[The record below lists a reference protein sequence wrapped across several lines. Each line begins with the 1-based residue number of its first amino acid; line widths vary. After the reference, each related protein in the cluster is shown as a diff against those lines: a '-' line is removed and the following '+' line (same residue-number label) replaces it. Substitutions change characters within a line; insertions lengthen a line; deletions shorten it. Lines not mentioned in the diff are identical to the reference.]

1 MTTNH
6 FAGRN
11 DDFISDWAFWT
22 GLADLARRIRRG
34 FRANCLLPVIAGSF
48 LIGVANTSA
57 NVTQDLSETGDLS
70 HWAVLS
76 LENNGLPLS
85 GDAAVGSD
93 VTISGSAVTQGILT
107 ANSSTVRLSGQSET
121 IGTIVANRIVMSD
134 GSSVTHPPLQSP

>member
-6 FAGRN
+6 FAGR
-11 DDFISDWAFWT
+11 
-22 GLADLARRIRRG
+22 G
-34 FRANCLLPVIAGSF
+34 FRTNCLLAFIAVSF
-48 LIGVANTSA
+48 FIGIANTSA

-85 GDAAVGSD
+85 GHAAVASD
-93 VTISGSAVTQGILT
+93 VTVSGSAVTQGILV

-121 IGTIVANRIVMSD
+121 IGAIVANRIVMSD
-134 GSSVTHPPLQSP
+134 GSSVTRPPLQSP